1 MIDLYGRNINY
12 LRVSITDRCNLH
24 CRYCLPP
31 GLEAAEKDRERYL
44 TKEEILRVCRA
55 AETIGIHKFK
65 ITGGEPLVRPEA
77 LEIIRELK
85 ALPGTEAVTLTTNG
99 LLLKKALPELQKLS
113 IDGINVSLDTLKP
126 ERFSWITGLNRD
138 GRELWSGVLETL
150 KEGTFMGIP
159 MKINCVPIRGF
170 NEDEILDFVE
180 LTRELPVDV
189 RFIELMP
196 IGEGKAFQGRD
207 KEELL
212 AVIRKVYP
220 DFKETAEKRG
230 NGPAVYGKVPGF
242 AGYVGF
248 IEALH
253 GKFCSSCNRLRLTS
267 EGFLKPCLYYRR
279 GVDLKALLRGGA
291 GEKELEEALCQAILQ
306 KPEAHHFQE
315 RDPEREAEETFMARI
330 GG

>member
-1 MIDLYGRNINY
+1 
-12 LRVSITDRCNLH
+12 
-24 CRYCLPP
+24 
-31 GLEAAEKDRERYL
+31 
-44 TKEEILRVCRA
+44 
-55 AETIGIHKFK
+55 
-65 ITGGEPLVRPEA
+65 
-77 LEIIRELK
+77 
-85 ALPGTEAVTLTTNG
+85 
-99 LLLKKALPELQKLS
+99 
-113 IDGINVSLDTLKP
+113 
-126 ERFSWITGLNRD
+126 
-138 GRELWSGVLETL
+138 
-150 KEGTFMGIP
+150 MGIP

-180 LTRELPVDV
+180 LTRELPMDV

-291 GEKELEEALCQAILQ
+291 GEKRTGGGSL
-306 KPEAHHFQE
+306 PGHSS
-315 RDPEREAEETFMARI
+315 ETGGASFSGEGSGKRGRRNIHGKDRRI
-330 GG
+330 TYGIHSGSLHQ

>member
-1 MIDLYGRNINY
+1 M
-12 LRVSITDRCNLH
+12 
-24 CRYCLPP
+24 
-31 GLEAAEKDRERYL
+31 
-44 TKEEILRVCRA
+44 
-55 AETIGIHKFK
+55 F
-65 ITGGEPLVRPEA
+65 
-77 LEIIRELK
+77 
-85 ALPGTEAVTLTTNG
+85 
-99 LLLKKALPELQKLS
+99 
-113 IDGINVSLDTLKP
+113 
-126 ERFSWITGLNRD
+126 
-138 GRELWSGVLETL
+138 
-150 KEGTFMGIP
+150 
-159 MKINCVPIRGF
+159 
-170 NEDEILDFVE
+170 
-180 LTRELPVDV
+180 

-291 GEKELEEALCQAILQ
+291 GEKELRGLFARPFFRNRRQ
-306 KPEAHHFQE
+306 HHFQE
-315 RDPEREAEETFMARI
+315 RDPEKEAEETFMARI